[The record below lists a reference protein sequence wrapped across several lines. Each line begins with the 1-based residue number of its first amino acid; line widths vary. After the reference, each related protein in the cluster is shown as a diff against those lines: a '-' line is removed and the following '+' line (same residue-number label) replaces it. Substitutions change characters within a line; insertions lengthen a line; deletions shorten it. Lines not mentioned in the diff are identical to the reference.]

1 MELKI
6 EANRT
11 ITALLIVIALLLL
24 VNLIKPYIV
33 PASVYAEF
41 NNDSFES
48 DSRNLEKIA
57 NSLSSIA
64 SSMDNIE
71 YELGQIT
78 DAID

>member
-11 ITALLIVIALLLL
+11 ITVLLIVIALLLL

-33 PASVYAEF
+33 PAIVYAEF

-71 YELGQIT
+71 YQLGQIS